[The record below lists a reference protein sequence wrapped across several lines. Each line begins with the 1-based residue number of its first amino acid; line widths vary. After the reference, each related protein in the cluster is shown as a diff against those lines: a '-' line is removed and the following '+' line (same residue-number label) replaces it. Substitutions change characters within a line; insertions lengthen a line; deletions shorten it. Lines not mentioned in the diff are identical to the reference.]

1 MKLIE
6 CHIAGFGPFKD
17 YKLSFDD
24 GLNVILQPNGW
35 GKTSLSAYIKAMLY
49 GFERKRVRDVSE
61 NERLRYKPWSGG
73 KFGGTLD
80 FEFDGREYLILR
92 EFGATGAGDTLKVI
106 DIETG
111 KPVEFNGEEVGDW
124 VFGLDSNAF
133 QKSVFVGQNGFG
145 FDGSTAGLR
154 NRLNAL
160 VNEADDVAGLDKAQ
174 SALDTRRKFY
184 KKTGNRGY
192 IADVSSSISKL
203 VERQK
208 GYDSQI
214 SQMGMLQERMSQ
226 LDKSISDAADREA
239 ELQKRIDA
247 AQSGEKNA
255 AALNATHDQLLE
267 RCKVAA
273 DSYREYVGRVGKVP
287 AEADLETARKT
298 LDAADRSRKEI
309 EDARA
314 AIEAAGTAKNEIAS
328 KYAGRAPLKAEIDER
343 RKQLAELAHQLE
355 VIGLSSSSVQGEYA
369 SLDEAVDNDPSLL
382 SRADTA
388 ISSWPRVESGLN
400 AAKALRQ
407 EFEKANA
414 IWAERRANI
423 LKIKGE
429 ADEANSLV
437 PKDAENVIENCRTTA
452 AALRAVAKER
462 QSAEARIDSLK
473 SQIES
478 VSEELGSLADSPQ
491 ASDADLK
498 RIDEGV
504 ATCKIAA
511 SELLDAKK
519 AAAAEDSK
527 LAVLKAAKEK
537 SLEAVQAAQNAVASA
552 EVEKAKALSDSS
564 AAKVAMA
571 EASQAKRKNPIPAI
585 ACIVV
590 GVIAAVAGF
599 ALGPAA
605 TISYVAYAIAA
616 ALVIA
621 GIVLLAKK
629 PTGDSEAIAH
639 AESAAKAAA
648 EALSAAERKV
658 SDAERKSGEAE
669 ADATKAASELD
680 AQETVVSQ
688 ATERVCSA
696 SKADS
701 DAKTAL
707 VRLLSFLLPSE
718 DLDLETVAI
727 QAPLLKGKL
736 VERSKKS
743 QRIVDLSSEVSKLQS
758 SIEDS
763 AASASRAVQAI
774 GLALSE
780 DLSAVAD
787 AAIEKA
793 NELEAAMAHARSA
806 NDRLGAAIAEASGK
820 SADQM
825 TQEDCEAILG
835 HLDCAMYPGM
845 DNRETQALE
854 AEGAAATFAE
864 AIAPLLRVFSVEYDD
879 DMAVEVE
886 RLSSAVAAYR
896 SYKEDIARAVAETA
910 ESRKAVDELSA
921 SLDGWARKMGLNGRE
936 ALTADVLDA
945 MSADATLVERLDWDA
960 KKAAEKADAATAN
973 LRKLDLGIKQF
984 LLQYEIDDATAA
996 REAIDKIAKQTK
1008 RCEELASEAAVAQKQ
1023 LSAWE
1028 EKHGRELSDAKS
1040 GAASAQVEQAKLIL
1054 ATVQS
1059 EREGQVAERAQAEE
1073 KRNAILQSLEG
1084 YLACAQ
1090 ELRLLAQKKQ
1100 EATAKLFTVQKT
1112 AEFLS
1117 KARANL
1123 DGRYLGGLTDRF
1135 NDYAAS
1141 WLEGEGL
1148 DVTLGGDFD
1157 VAVSDGGAPHSV
1169 ASYSTGYQDLLDI
1182 CQRMAL
1188 VDTVFENE
1196 EPFIVMDDPFVNLD
1210 QEKIGRAMMLL
1221 ALLAQKKQ
1229 IIYFTCHPSR
1239 MEAGN
1244 GDQKVAFTLPE
1255 QRPSR
1260 EMPRARAKRE
1270 AEERVRAQ
1278 AELVA
1283 SYHVE
1288 PVTQG
1293 RAAVRVAGKGRSIT
1307 NNMFNVRFEVDPDS
1321 GRRDNAFEVHFI
1333 DEKGRALCERQ
1344 IVEVIDGRVV
1354 PERLRFCLTTKDDS
1368 GNAYDLII
1376 HEQDK
1381 PEADL
1386 AARISFKA
1394 DISFNTEDFDF

>member
-61 NERLRYKPWSGG
+61 NERLRYKPWGGG

-80 FEFDGREYLILR
+80 FEFDGREYRILR

-255 AALNATHDQLLE
+255 AALNATHDQLVE
-267 RCKVAA
+267 RCKVTA
-273 DSYREYVGRVGKVP
+273 DSYREYVSQVGKIP
-287 AEADLETARKT
+287 AEADLEAARKT

-369 SLDEAVDNDPSLL
+369 SLDEAVDNDPGLL
-382 SRADTA
+382 SRTDTA
-388 ISSWPRVESGLN
+388 ISSWPRIESSLN

-478 VSEELGSLADSPQ
+478 AKEELGSLADSPQ

-511 SELLDAKK
+511 SELQDAKK

-571 EASQAKRKNPIPAI
+571 EASQAKHKNPVPAI

-648 EALSAAERKV
+648 EALAAAERKV
-658 SDAERKSGEAE
+658 SDAERKSGKAE
-669 ADATKAASELD
+669 ADATKATSELD

-688 ATERVCSA
+688 ATGRVCSA

-707 VRLLSFLLPSE
+707 VRLLSSLLPSE
-718 DLDLETVAI
+718 DLDLETVAV

-743 QRIVDLSSEVSKLQS
+743 QRIADLSSEVSKLQS

-806 NDRLGAAIAEASGK
+806 NDRLGAAIAEASDK

-845 DNRETQALE
+845 ENRETQALE

-896 SYKEDIARAVAETA
+896 SYKDDIARAVAQTA

-921 SLDGWARKMGLNGRE
+921 SLDGWAREMGLNGRE

-960 KKAAEKADAATAN
+960 KKAAEKADVATAN
-973 LRKLDLGIKQF
+973 LNKLDLGIKQF
-984 LLQYEIDDATAA
+984 LLQYGIDDATAA
-996 REAIDKIAKQTK
+996 REAIGMIAKQTK

-1054 ATVQS
+1054 ASVQS

-1148 DVTLGGDFD
+1148 DVAVGGDFD

-1182 CQRMAL
+1182 CLRMAL

-1255 QRPSR
+1255 QRASR

-1354 PERLRFCLTTKDDS
+1354 PERLRFCLTTRDDS

>member
-1 MKLIE
+1 M
-6 CHIAGFGPFKD
+6 
-17 YKLSFDD
+17 
-24 GLNVILQPNGW
+24 
-35 GKTSLSAYIKAMLY
+35 
-49 GFERKRVRDVSE
+49 
-61 NERLRYKPWSGG
+61 
-73 KFGGTLD
+73 
-80 FEFDGREYLILR
+80 
-92 EFGATGAGDTLKVI
+92 
-106 DIETG
+106 
-111 KPVEFNGEEVGDW
+111 
-124 VFGLDSNAF
+124 
-133 QKSVFVGQNGFG
+133 
-145 FDGSTAGLR
+145 
-154 NRLNAL
+154 
-160 VNEADDVAGLDKAQ
+160 
-174 SALDTRRKFY
+174 
-184 KKTGNRGY
+184 
-192 IADVSSSISKL
+192 
-203 VERQK
+203 
-208 GYDSQI
+208 
-214 SQMGMLQERMSQ
+214 
-226 LDKSISDAADREA
+226 
-239 ELQKRIDA
+239 
-247 AQSGEKNA
+247 
-255 AALNATHDQLLE
+255 
-267 RCKVAA
+267 
-273 DSYREYVGRVGKVP
+273 
-287 AEADLETARKT
+287 
-298 LDAADRSRKEI
+298 
-309 EDARA
+309 
-314 AIEAAGTAKNEIAS
+314 
-328 KYAGRAPLKAEIDER
+328 
-343 RKQLAELAHQLE
+343 
-355 VIGLSSSSVQGEYA
+355 QGEYA

-452 AALRAVAKER
+452 AALRAVAKEG

-478 VSEELGSLADSPQ
+478 AKEELGSLADSPQ

-511 SELLDAKK
+511 SELQDAKK

-571 EASQAKRKNPIPAI
+571 EASQAKHKNPVPAI

-707 VRLLSFLLPSE
+707 VRLLSSLLPSE
-718 DLDLETVAI
+718 DLDLETVAV

-743 QRIVDLSSEVSKLQS
+743 QRIADLSSEVSKLQS

-845 DNRETQALE
+845 ENRETQALE

-896 SYKEDIARAVAETA
+896 SYKADMARAVAETA

-921 SLDGWARKMGLNGRE
+921 SLDGWAREMGLNGRE

-960 KKAAEKADAATAN
+960 KKAAEKADVATAN
-973 LRKLDLGIKQF
+973 LSKLDLGIKQF
-984 LLQYEIDDATAA
+984 LLQYGIDDATAA
-996 REAIDKIAKQTK
+996 REAIGMIAKQTK

-1054 ATVQS
+1054 ASVQS

-1148 DVTLGGDFD
+1148 DVAVGGDFD

-1182 CQRMAL
+1182 CLRMAL

-1255 QRPSR
+1255 QRASR
-1260 EMPRARAKRE
+1260 EMPRARAKRD

-1288 PVTQG
+1288 SVTQG

-1354 PERLRFCLTTKDDS
+1354 PERLRFCLTTRDDS

>member
-17 YKLSFDD
+17 CKLSFDD

-73 KFGGTLD
+73 KYGGTLD
-80 FEFDGREYLILR
+80 FEFDGREYRILR

-106 DIETG
+106 EIETG

-174 SALDTRRKFY
+174 SALDARRKFY

-192 IADVSSSISKL
+192 IADVSSNISKL

-226 LDKSISDAADREA
+226 LDSSISDAADRET

-255 AALNATHDQLLE
+255 AALNAAHDQLTE
-267 RCKVAA
+267 RCKAAA
-273 DSYREYVGRVGKVP
+273 DSYREYVGQVGKVP
-287 AEADLETARKT
+287 AEADLEVVRKT
-298 LDAADRSRKEI
+298 LDVADLSRKEI
-309 EDARA
+309 GDAHA
-314 AIEAAGTAKNEIAS
+314 AIDAAGAAKNEIAS
-328 KYAGRAPLKAEIDER
+328 KYAGRVPLKAEIDER

-355 VIGLSSSSVQGEYA
+355 VIGLSGLSAQREYA
-369 SLDEAVDNDPSLL
+369 FLDEAVDNDPSLL

-388 ISSWPRVESGLN
+388 ISSWPGVESGLN
-400 AAKALRQ
+400 VAKTLRQ
-407 EFEKANA
+407 EIEKANA
-414 IWAERRANI
+414 IWTERRANI

-437 PKDAENVIENCRTTA
+437 PEDAENAIENCRRTA
-452 AALRAVAKER
+452 VALRAAAKER

-478 VSEELGSLADSPQ
+478 AKEELGSLADSPQ
-491 ASDADLK
+491 ASDADLN
-498 RIDEGV
+498 RVDEGV

-511 SELLDAKK
+511 SELQDAKK

-537 SLEAVQAAQNAVASA
+537 SLEAVQAAQSAVASA

-571 EASQAKRKNPIPAI
+571 EASQAKRKNPAPAI
-585 ACIVV
+585 ACIVA
-590 GVIAAVAGF
+590 GAIAAVAGF
-599 ALGPAA
+599 VLGPAA
-605 TISYVAYAIAA
+605 TFSYVAYAIAA
-616 ALVIA
+616 VLIIA

-629 PTGDSEAIAH
+629 PAGDSEAIAH

-648 EALSAAERKV
+648 ELLSAAERKV
-658 SDAERKSGEAE
+658 SDAERKSGEAN

-680 AQETVVSQ
+680 AQGAVVSQ
-688 ATERVCSA
+688 ATERVRAA
-696 SKADS
+696 SKADR

-707 VRLLSFLLPSE
+707 VRLLSSLLPFE
-718 DLDLETVAI
+718 DLDLETVAA
-727 QAPLLKGKL
+727 QAPLFKSKL
-736 VERSKKS
+736 AERSRKL
-743 QRIVDLSSEVSKLQS
+743 QRIAELSGEVTRLQS
-758 SIEDS
+758 SIEDATSS
-763 AASASRAVQAI
+763 AVHAMQAI

-780 DLSAVAD
+780 DLSVAAD

-793 NELEAAMAHARSA
+793 NELEAAMAKAQSA
-806 NDRLGAAIAEASGK
+806 NDRLGKAIAEASGK
-820 SADQM
+820 TTEQM
-825 TQEDCEAILG
+825 TGEDYEAMLGDLDCEM
-835 HLDCAMYPGM
+835 CPGM
-845 DNRETQALE
+845 ENREAQALE
-854 AEGAAATFAE
+854 AERDAATFAE
-864 AIAPLLRVFSVEYDD
+864 TIDPLLRAFSVEHDD
-879 DMAVEVE
+879 DTTVEVE

-896 SYKEDIARAVAETA
+896 SYKADMARAVAETA

-921 SLDGWARKMGLNGRE
+921 SLDGWAKEMGLNGRE
-936 ALTADVLDA
+936 ALTADAFDA

-973 LRKLDLGIKQF
+973 LRKLDLSIKQF
-984 LLQYEIDDATAA
+984 LLQYGVDDTAPA
-996 REAIDKIAKQTK
+996 REAIDKVVKQTK
-1008 RCEELASEAAVAQKQ
+1008 RCKELANEAAVAQDQ

-1028 EKHGRELSDAKS
+1028 EKHSQELSDAKS
-1040 GAASAQVEQAKLIL
+1040 GAAGAQVEQAKLIL
-1054 ATVQS
+1054 ASVQS
-1059 EREGQVAERAQAEE
+1059 EHESRVAERAQAEE

-1084 YLACAQ
+1084 YLTCAQ
-1090 ELRLLAQKKQ
+1090 ELRLLAQQKQ
-1100 EATAKLFTVQKT
+1100 DATAKLFTVQKT
-1112 AEFLS
+1112 AEYLS

-1148 DVTLGGDFD
+1148 DVTVGGDFD

-1182 CQRMAL
+1182 CLRMAL

-1210 QEKIGRAMMLL
+1210 QEKIGRAMLLL

-1239 MEAGN
+1239 MEADD

-1255 QRPSR
+1255 QRESR
-1260 EMPRARAKRE
+1260 EMPRARAMRE
-1270 AEERVRAQ
+1270 AEERARAQ

-1293 RAAVRVAGKGRSIT
+1293 RAAVRVSGSGRSIT

-1333 DEKGRALCERQ
+1333 DEKYRALCERQ

-1354 PERLRFCLTTKDDS
+1354 PERLRFCLTTRDDS

-1386 AARISFKA
+1386 AARITYKA